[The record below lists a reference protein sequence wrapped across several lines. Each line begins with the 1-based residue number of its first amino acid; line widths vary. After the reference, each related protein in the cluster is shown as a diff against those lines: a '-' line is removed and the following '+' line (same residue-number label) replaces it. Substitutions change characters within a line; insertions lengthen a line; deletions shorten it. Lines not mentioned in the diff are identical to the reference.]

1 VIAAIGSEA
10 EADPP
15 GLQAGDCGGGST
27 AGTGGGSM
35 KLSDLPALGEVI
47 DRQCEDP
54 EFREQW
60 DRSAFA
66 REVAARI
73 VRFRAD
79 RGFTQTQLARAVG
92 MQQSVIA
99 RLERGEQPPSLS
111 TLAKITAGTGIVFH
125 INVSNGAVA
134 VTA

>member
-1 VIAAIGSEA
+1 
-10 EADPP
+10 
-15 GLQAGDCGGGST
+15 
-27 AGTGGGSM
+27 M

-47 DRQCEDP
+47 DRQREDP

-60 DRSAFA
+60 DRAAFA
-66 REVAARI
+66 RDVAARI
-73 VRFRAD
+73 VRYRAD
-79 RGFTQTQLARAVG
+79 RGFTQTELARAVG

-111 TLAKITAGTGIVFH
+111 TLARITSGTGIVFH
-125 INVSNGAVA
+125 IDVSNGAVA